1 MPAVSSVSASSA
13 RRSQGGDV
21 ELHVGGADLQVRC
34 AEYLHHHHGGARVE
48 TEVVNTL
55 SVCN

>member
-48 TEVVNTL
+48 MEL
-55 SVCN
+55 